1 MVVGSR
7 KVFEMLGGNPK
18 SESDSGEEEIHG
30 ALVLQALTWR
40 RSKRRTETSEF
51 PILATPNSE
60 RADQERNTLPS
71 TRSASTAVVSTL

>member
-40 RSKRRTETSEF
+40 RSNEGAQRLLNSRFWRLRTQSVRIKKET
-51 PILATPNSE
+51 PCLRLVP
-60 RADQERNTLPS
+60 LPQQ
-71 TRSASTAVVSTL
+71 